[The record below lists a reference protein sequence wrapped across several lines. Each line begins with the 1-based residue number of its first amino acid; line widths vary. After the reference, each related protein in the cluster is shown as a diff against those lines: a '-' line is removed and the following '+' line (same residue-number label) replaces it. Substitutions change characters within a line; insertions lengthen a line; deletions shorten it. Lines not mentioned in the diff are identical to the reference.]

1 MVNVFSVVV
10 CLMLIH
16 VLILMVLHRSLAL
29 KAAKVAAVGASVL
42 AVKAAK
48 ARVVG
53 AKVRKLDKII
63 S

>member
-1 MVNVFSVVV
+1 MLSVVL
-10 CLMLIH
+10 CLTLIQEL
-16 VLILMVLHRSLAL
+16 VLMVLHRSLAL
-29 KAAKVAAVGASVL
+29 KAAKVAAVGATVL

-53 AKVRKLDKII
+53 AKVRKLAKII

>member
-1 MVNVFSVVV
+1 
-10 CLMLIH
+10 
-16 VLILMVLHRSLAL
+16 MVLHRSLAL